1 MRYIF
6 LIHQLLCG
14 ILKYLASVYDP
25 LGIASP
31 ILLLGKLIFREICDL
46 KVGWDIP
53 LPRDVCGKWNKWK
66 AELPSSI
73 NIPRAIPRLHEK
85 IDYIDVHTFGDAS
98 IKGLCTAVYAVV
110 KQGESIS
117 QGLLASKS
125 RLAKK
130 GITIP
135 RLELVAAHMSAN
147 IMDNT
152 REALSGLPINRT
164 VAWSDSTVA
173 LHWIKGDGSYKQ
185 FVKNRSDK
193 IREKRGIEWRHV
205 SGDDNP
211 SDIGNRE
218 SSEEKMPDI
227 WWKGP
232 A

>member
-1 MRYIF
+1 M
-6 LIHQLLCG
+6 
-14 ILKYLASVYDP
+14 
-25 LGIASP
+25 
-31 ILLLGKLIFREICDL
+31 
-46 KVGWDIP
+46 
-53 LPRDVCGKWNKWK
+53 
-66 AELPSSI
+66 
-73 NIPRAIPRLHEK
+73 
-85 IDYIDVHTFGDAS
+85 HTFGDTS

-193 IREKRGIEWRHV
+193 IRDKRGIEWRHV

-211 SDIGNRE
+211 SDIGSRG

-227 WWKGP
+227 W
-232 A
+232 